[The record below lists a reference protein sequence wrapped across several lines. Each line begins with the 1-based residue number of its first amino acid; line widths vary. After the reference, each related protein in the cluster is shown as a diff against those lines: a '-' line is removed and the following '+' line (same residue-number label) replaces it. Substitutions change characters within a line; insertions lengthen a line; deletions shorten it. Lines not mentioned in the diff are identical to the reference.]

1 MYTPTY
7 SPTLRLLS
15 VLEMLQSSH
24 GMSGPDIAARLEVD
38 VRSVRRYITML
49 RDLGIPVESEP
60 GRYGLYRLTPGFR
73 LPPLMFNNPEI
84 LAVVLGLTVVRR
96 LGLLQDIGV
105 DSAVAKIERVLPE
118 EIRQRAKAVQNI
130 LINAPV
136 TVYSDARLLGD
147 VSISA
152 YECRQLWIAYAT
164 GGQNRTERVVDVYGL
179 VHHGANWYIVAYCHL
194 RRAQRVF
201 RLDRI
206 VEHRLLGSY
215 FDPPQDFNA
224 LDYLL
229 DSFASQASYW
239 RVEVVLK
246 ASMEWLRLRVS
257 PEVAYLKEHPDGVL
271 MTVYTDQDS
280 LDWCARFLIHL
291 GVPFDVLHPPEMRQE
306 LRNLAAR
313 ILQMAESNEVSLQ
326 SSSTTETTP

>member
-1 MYTPTY
+1 MYGPTY
-7 SPTLRLLS
+7 SPTLRLLT

-60 GRYGLYRLTPGFR
+60 GRYGLYRLMPGFR

-105 DSAVAKIERVLPE
+105 DSAVAKIERVLPD

-136 TVYSDARLLGD
+136 TLYSNARLLGD
-147 VSISA
+147 VSIAA
-152 YECRQLWIAYAT
+152 YEYRQLWIAYAT
-164 GGQNRTERVVDVYGL
+164 GGEDHAERVIDVYGL
-179 VHHGANWYIVAYCHL
+179 VHHGANWYSVAYCHL
-194 RRAQRVF
+194 RGALRVF

-206 VEHRLLGSY
+206 LEHRLLGSY

-224 LDYLL
+224 LTYLI
-229 DSFASQASYW
+229 DSFASQSLYW
-239 RVEVVLK
+239 QVEVVLD
-246 ASMEWLRLRVS
+246 ASLEWLRSRVS
-257 PEVAYLKEHPDGVL
+257 PEVAYLEEYPDGGVL
-271 MTVYTDQDS
+271 MTVYTDS
-280 LDWCARFLIHL
+280 GALDWCARYITYI
-291 GVPFDVLHPPEMRQE
+291 GCPFRVLHPPEMKQA
-306 LRNLAAR
+306 LRELAAR
-313 ILQMAESNEVSLQ
+313 IYQM
-326 SSSTTETTP
+326 TEND